1 MILAACLLAAV
12 LGGCG
17 LGPGETEGSAD
28 LLITKDY
35 GSTELASKKVDGLTE
50 STTVMRALDSN
61 ADIETRYGG
70 GFVSSIDGLA
80 NGIEGGR
87 SLDWFYFVNGVAGS
101 FGAAEFQL
109 EAGDQAWWD
118 YRDWTSAM
126 EAQAVI
132 GAFPR
137 PLAGG
142 FNGSDPGVSLDCLG
156 GGATC
161 DAVQSKLED
170 LGAKVA
176 RGSDPDRIRVL
187 VGPWETVSQVPE
199 AARLGKGPQF
209 SGVFARFEK
218 AGGGFDLLGLD
229 DHAAV
234 ARNFGPRAGLIAAT
248 RQGDEMPVWV
258 VTAGS
263 KEGLPAIVPAMTP
276 ELLAH
281 HYAAV
286 VFDGRIASIPL
297 PGGGSR

>member
-28 LLITKDY
+28 LLITRDY
-35 GSTELASKKVDGLTE
+35 GSTALSSKKVDGLTE

-70 GFVSSIDGLA
+70 GFVSSVDGLA

-87 SLDWFYFVNGVAGS
+87 SLDWFYFVNGVAGR

-109 EAGDQAWWD
+109 EPGDQAWWD

-132 GAFPR
+132 GAFPK
-137 PLAGG
+137 PLVGG
-142 FNGSDPGVSLDCLG
+142 FDGSDPGVSLDCLG
-156 GGATC
+156 GGDTC
-161 DAVQSKLED
+161 DEVQARLRE
-170 LGAKVA
+170 LGADVV
-176 RGSDPDRIRVL
+176 RSSDPDRIRVL
-187 VGPWETVSQVPE
+187 VGPWARVGRVPE
-199 AARLGKGPQF
+199 AARIGKGPQS
-209 SGVFARFEK
+209 SGVFVRFEK
-218 AGGGFDLLGLD
+218 TGAGFDLLGLD

-234 ARNFGPRAGLIAAT
+234 ASNLGPQAGLIAAT

-276 ELLAH
+276 KLLAH

-286 VFDGRIASIPL
+286 VFDGRIASVPL

>member
-17 LGPGETEGSAD
+17 LGPGETAGSSD

-35 GSTELASKKVDGLTE
+35 GNTELASKKVEGLTE

-70 GFVSSIDGLA
+70 GFVSSVDGLA
-80 NGIEGGR
+80 NGIEDGR

-126 EAQAVI
+126 EAQAVV
-132 GAFPR
+132 GAFPK
-137 PLAGG
+137 PLVGG
-142 FNGSDPGVSLDCLG
+142 FDGSDPGVSLDCLG

-161 DAVQSKLED
+161 DAVQARLGE
-170 LGAKVA
+170 LGADVV

-187 VGPWETVSQVPE
+187 VGPWAKVGRVPE
-199 AARLGKGPQF
+199 AARLGKGPQS

-218 AGGGFDLLGLD
+218 AGAEFDLLGLD

-276 ELLAH
+276 ELLAR

-286 VFDGRIASIPL
+286 VFDGRITSIPL